1 LRHEK
6 NASAFFEM
14 SDLHNLPECEERME
28 KKEPSGG
35 VMQGFNQMRKTRRI
49 SRDPPVAPFLI

>member
-1 LRHEK
+1 M